1 METARR
7 AVRLWFD
14 PEADYFEVLF
24 EDRTPGYFRET
35 ADDRVMKKVDAT
47 GRVLGF
53 SVLGASSFDGEPL
66 EVALAAEDDGSS
78 AERDQR

>member
-14 PEADYFEVLF
+14 PEADYIEVLF

-66 EVALAAEDDGSS
+66 EVALAAEDDGSG